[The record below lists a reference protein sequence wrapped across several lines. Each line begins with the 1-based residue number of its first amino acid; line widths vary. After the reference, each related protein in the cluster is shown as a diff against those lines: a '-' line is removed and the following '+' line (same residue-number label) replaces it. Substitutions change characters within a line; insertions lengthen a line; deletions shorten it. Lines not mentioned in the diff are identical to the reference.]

1 MTRQRSSR
9 GFTLVELLVVIA
21 IIGILVALLLPA
33 IQAAR
38 EAARR
43 TQCTNNL
50 KQLGIA
56 FHNYHD
62 THKTLPSGS
71 ISVFVRDGQWAGG
84 LTAAPATG
92 NDATLWSAFILP
104 FAEQGA
110 LYDQIVDMGWFV
122 NWDDNGPNEA
132 LLGTRLPMF
141 QCPSAPEIAQIY
153 NNQGVETRV
162 PGNYGVVVSGYVGYV
177 QAAWTNQHLDDGAR
191 VGDMQDDYRH
201 DGPIHLR
208 NGSRSMAVIV
218 DGTSNTLMVGERNRP
233 IDRATDGKLF
243 NFWYIGT
250 PNCVDRVAEYCGSTG
265 IELNSL
271 DRGERGFAGFR
282 SMHPGGVLFVL
293 CDGSTRYLS
302 ENIARDVLSALG
314 TRAGGESVQVP

>member
-1 MTRQRSSR
+1 MTRQRHSR

-43 TQCTNNL
+43 TQCTNNM

-62 THKTLPSGS
+62 THKTLPPGS

-84 LTAAPATG
+84 ATSG
-92 NDATLWSAFILP
+92 SDATLWSAYILP
-104 FAEQGA
+104 FAEQA
-110 LYDQIVDMGWFV
+110 VLYDQIVGMGWSI
-122 NWDDNGPNEA
+122 NWDDDGDNET
-132 LLGTRLPMF
+132 LLETRLPMY
-141 QCPSAPEIAQIY
+141 QCPSAPEAAQVF
-153 NNQGVETRV
+153 NNNNVDSRV
-162 PGNYGVVVSGYVGYV
+162 PGNYGAVVSGYVGYN
-177 QAAWTNQHLDDGAR
+177 QSGWTNQHLDDGAR
-191 VGDMQDDYRH
+191 VGDTQDDYRH

-208 NGSRSMAVIV
+208 NGARSMASII
-218 DGTSNTLMVGERNRP
+218 DGTSNTVMVGERNRP
-233 IDRATDGKLF
+233 PDKAMDGKIF
-243 NFWYIGT
+243 NYFYIGS
-250 PNCVDRVAEYCGSTG
+250 PNCADRVSEYCGSTG

-271 DRGERGFAGFR
+271 DRGERAYAGFR

-293 CDGSTRYLS
+293 CDGSTRFIS
-302 ENIARDVLSALG
+302 ENVARDVLSGIG
-314 TRAGGESVQVP
+314 TRANSEAVQIP